1 MLKDMLAMVTSALS
15 QNHNSNIGKLFTV
28 FSLQHDE
35 VLQTLHKMQEWVDID
50 NAEGKEL
57 DELGA
62 DVEQPRG
69 LASDA
74 QYRMMIKSKRI
85 RAKSDGTY
93 NSIIDAMAKTLSCRP
108 SDMRLTSDRAI
119 GGTEPLALVVEKLPL
134 AVMNNAGLTQSQ
146 LIALIER
153 VASGDVRIASA
164 NLEGT
169 FEFGS
174 IAMEVDSEKGFS
186 TIQGT
191 AGGFFGAIY
200 APFDK
205 QDLPI

>member
-1 MLKDMLAMVTSALS
+1 MLKDMLSMLTSALS
-15 QNHNSNIGKLFTV
+15 QKPQSNIGKLFAV
-28 FSLQHDE
+28 FALQHDE
-35 VLQTLHKMQEWVDID
+35 VLQTLRKMEEWVDVD
-50 NAEGKEL
+50 KAEGKEL
-57 DELGA
+57 NELGA
-62 DVEQPRG
+62 DIEQPRG
-69 LASDA
+69 LATDA

-93 NSIIDAMAKTLSCRP
+93 NAIIDAMAKTLNCRP
-108 SDMRLTSDRAI
+108 SDMRLTSDRAL

-153 VASGDVRIASA
+153 VAPGDVRVASA

-174 IAMEVDSEKGFS
+174 IAMEADSEKGFGNVEG
-186 TIQGT
+186 TI
-191 AGGFFGAIY
+191 GGYLGAAY
-200 APFDK
+200 APSGN
-205 QDLPI
+205 QELPI

>member
-1 MLKDMLAMVTSALS
+1 MVKEMLAMVTSALS
-15 QNHNSNIGKLFTV
+15 QNPNSVIGKLFTV
-28 FSLQHDE
+28 FSHQHDE
-35 VLQTLHKMQEWVDID
+35 VLQTLNKMQAWVDID

-74 QYRMMIKSKRI
+74 QYRMMIKSKRV

-93 NSIIDAMAKTLSCRP
+93 NSIIDAMAKTLNCSP
-108 SDMRLTSDRAI
+108 SDIWLTSDRAI

-134 AVMNNAGLTQSQ
+134 AIMNNAGLTQGQ
-146 LIALIER
+146 LIAMIER
-153 VASGDVRIASA
+153 VAPGDVRVSSA

-169 FEFGS
+169 FEFGTIS
-174 IAMEVDSEKGFS
+174 MEVDTEKGFGNIEG
-186 TIQGT
+186 TI
-191 AGGFFGAIY
+191 GGYLGASY
-200 APFDK
+200 APSGN
-205 QDLPI
+205 QELPI